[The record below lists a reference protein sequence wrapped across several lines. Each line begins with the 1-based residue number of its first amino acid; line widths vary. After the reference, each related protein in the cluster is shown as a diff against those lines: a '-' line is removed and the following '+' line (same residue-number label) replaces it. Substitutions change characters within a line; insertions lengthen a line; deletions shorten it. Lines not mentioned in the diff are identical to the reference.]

1 MRHTHQPPV
10 YRESEECRSQRN
22 GEDIEPGLEESESF
36 YTLTYTVLFLGHAI
50 GSIVA
55 GLLFN
60 YIPTWYLFLC
70 STLSFIFGYLL
81 YALASNGWMMI
92 LARGLAGIQ
101 LGTSTALSFAYF
113 GVSFEKYTENI
124 KLLEKYESKKV
135 ARVKKYLFSTYSIG
149 TFFGRVVGIGFP
161 LILAQ
166 FPNTPQFRTA
176 GWFCMASGVA
186 LLLMQLLLFH
196 GECAWKCPKINF
208 MGYQKK
214 LSSFGTL
221 NCGEVF
227 VKIVVPVYVII
238 VGGLKGL
245 RYVVNEVLINP
256 IATDSFGFSDEDMG
270 ILLHHQCCGCICCF
284 NPAVYFSVF

>member
-1 MRHTHQPPV
+1 LLCVVPTNHQFIVNPKSDGLNV
-10 YRESEECRSQRN
+10 TD
-22 GEDIEPGLEESESF
+22 EDIEPGLEESESF

-81 YALASNGWMMI
+81 YALATNGWMMI

-101 LGTSTALSFAYF
+101 LGSGTALSFAYF
-113 GVSFEKYTENI
+113 GVSFEKYTDNI

-135 ARVKKYLFSTYSIG
+135 ARVKKYLFSTYAIG
-149 TFFGRVVGIGFP
+149 TFFGRVIGIGFP

-196 GECAWKCPKINF
+196 GECAWKCPDINF
-208 MGYQKK
+208 IRYQKK
-214 LSSFGTL
+214 LSSFGKL
-221 NCGEVF
+221 DCGEVF
-227 VKIVVPVYVII
+227 VKIVVSIP
-238 VGGLKGL
+238 
-245 RYVVNEVLINP
+245 
-256 IATDSFGFSDEDMG
+256 
-270 ILLHHQCCGCICCF
+270 Q
-284 NPAVYFSVF
+284 